1 MTRLPSFPAPSS
13 PDARPWDIHRVSRR
27 AGRFLV
33 AVAAVALVAC
43 DDPGAPPEENRVIGN
58 VVFGDGMEP
67 RIPKTAT
74 AGVPLE
80 ITIWTTGNG
89 GYRAADTEVAYSGRS
104 ALVTPY
110 DYMDPSVLTDDLRY
124 MEHRTKVVFDD
135 PGTAEIVLVFRT
147 NLPHGRYGGRYGSR
161 AYTVE
166 VVR

>member
-1 MTRLPSFPAPSS
+1 MTRLPSFPARPS
-13 PDARPWDIHRVSRR
+13 PDTRPRDIHQVSRR

-33 AVAAVALVAC
+33 AVAAVALAC
-43 DDPGAPPEENRVIGN
+43 DNPGAPPEENRVIGN
-58 VVFGDGMEP
+58 VVFGDDMEP
-67 RIPKTAT
+67 RIPQTAT

-80 ITIWTTGNG
+80 ITIWTAGNG

-104 ALVTPY
+104 AVVTPY
-110 DYMDPSVLTDDLRY
+110 DYTDPSVLTDDLRY

-147 NLPHGRYGGRYGSR
+147 GLGYPGRRYGSK

-166 VVR
+166 VTR